1 MMSGSVFLTAVNIP
15 KNPDSMMQL
24 AFSNR
29 VLIHKDLLPQTKHVA
44 VSVPVSNTEAG
55 KDYVFTVERLE
66 QWMTNEIAFNN
77 MGRKW
82 ASIPTGGKI
91 CVRPYT
97 FNPNNQYIAKLVLKV
112 SFYMMPSKAPP
123 PYDTDLMAKEFT
135 MTFPQQAFTQGQFIG
150 FKFGQQPLLEC
161 ICSEIEGLIIDAQ
174 GNQSSTKRI
183 TTGVLNPN
191 STIIFEKQENAPL
204 QLNLIGKSK
213 GKVAQQSLINPN
225 WDFAKLGIGGLD
237 KEFSTIFRR
246 AFASR
251 VLPTEIIEQ
260 LDIKHVRGILLYGPP
275 GTGKT
280 LIARQIGKM
289 LNAREPK
296 IVNGPDILNKYVG
309 ESEAN
314 IRRLFED
321 AEVEYKRVGNNSA
334 LHMIIFDEIDA
345 ICKQRGSMAGSSGV
359 HDTVVNQLLSKMDGV
374 ESLNNILVIGMTN
387 RKDMIDEALLRPG
400 RLEVQLEISLPD
412 EFGRHQILMIHT
424 TQLRKYDK
432 LAKDVDIKE
441 IAKLTSNFSGAEL
454 EGLVRA
460 AESTAINK
468 LVKASTK
475 AEVDPD
481 VYQKLLVNRED
492 FMVAL
497 ENDVKPAFG
506 TSAEEIETNIRNGI
520 IHWGPFVNQI
530 LEESRIFINQV
541 KNPKTSATVTV
552 LLEGAP
558 KTGKTSLAA
567 KIALD
572 SMFPFVKICSP
583 EVMVGYSESA
593 KCQLIQKMFDDAFK
607 SPLSCIIIDDL
618 ERLIDYAPV
627 GPRFSNLVLQAL
639 LVLLKR
645 QPPKGK
651 NLLVLCTTSEK
662 DILDQLKLPA
672 VFTKRIHCSLLTKPE
687 YLLTVLNEFCKSSDP
702 VFTRDQLDKIAK
714 RISNLQVQVGIKQL
728 MDSLQNAIEV
738 DPEYR
743 VNKFLCNLEE
753 DGALGMR
760 QF

>member
-1 MMSGSVFLTAVNIP
+1 
-15 KNPDSMMQL
+15 
-24 AFSNR
+24 
-29 VLIHKDLLPQTKHVA
+29 
-44 VSVPVSNTEAG
+44 
-55 KDYVFTVERLE
+55 
-66 QWMTNEIAFNN
+66 
-77 MGRKW
+77 
-82 ASIPTGGKI
+82 
-91 CVRPYT
+91 
-97 FNPNNQYIAKLVLKV
+97 
-112 SFYMMPSKAPP
+112 
-123 PYDTDLMAKEFT
+123 
-135 MTFPQQAFTQGQFIG
+135 
-150 FKFGQQPLLEC
+150 
-161 ICSEIEGLIIDAQ
+161 
-174 GNQSSTKRI
+174 
-183 TTGVLNPN
+183 
-191 STIIFEKQENAPL
+191 
-204 QLNLIGKSK
+204 
-213 GKVAQQSLINPN
+213 
-225 WDFAKLGIGGLD
+225 
-237 KEFSTIFRR
+237 
-246 AFASR
+246 
-251 VLPTEIIEQ
+251 
-260 LDIKHVRGILLYGPP
+260 
-275 GTGKT
+275 
-280 LIARQIGKM
+280 
-289 LNAREPK
+289 
-296 IVNGPDILNKYVG
+296 
-309 ESEAN
+309 
-314 IRRLFED
+314 
-321 AEVEYKRVGNNSA
+321 
-334 LHMIIFDEIDA
+334 
-345 ICKQRGSMAGSSGV
+345 
-359 HDTVVNQLLSKMDGV
+359 
-374 ESLNNILVIGMTN
+374 
-387 RKDMIDEALLRPG
+387 
-400 RLEVQLEISLPD
+400 
-412 EFGRHQILMIHT
+412 
-424 TQLRKYDK
+424 
-432 LAKDVDIKE
+432 
-441 IAKLTSNFSGAEL
+441 
-454 EGLVRA
+454 VRA